1 MEDFDEDLKKLM
13 YKIAFKVQWE
23 TLQLEEDEFSLLK

>member
-1 MEDFDEDLKKLM
+1 MEDNDVELKKLM

-23 TLQLEEDEFSLLK
+23 SLQLEEDEFRLLK